1 VLGFALCF
9 AVRGA
14 VIDRPAVAYDHALA
28 VVEAERSRLRRSEHP
43 QGVTVS
49 DAVMEMSHI

>member
-1 VLGFALCF
+1 MLGFALCF

-49 DAVMEMSHI
+49 DAVMDMSHS